1 MPDDDYTPPQHDY
14 LPPGLQEHEDSLSQV
29 VLCLQLVC
37 FWVCFAYIF
46 FHGQYFAVLFIL
58 FILNICNSY
67 TVSSVHPELSCR
79 QKTIK
84 KQFETDCNNERV
96 VTIVSE
102 RFCTFYLIKA
112 NCNIIQFS
120 IFFFRTF
127 PTILLTGWTLNL
139 YSRF

>member
-37 FWVCFAYIF
+37 FWVFIAYIF
-46 FHGQYFAVLFIL
+46 FHGQYLAILFIL

-67 TVSSVHPELSCR
+67 TVSSVHPGLSCM

-84 KQFETDCNNERV
+84 KLFETDGNNERV
-96 VTIVSE
+96 ITIV
-102 RFCTFYLIKA
+102 FGTFLHFLFNK
-112 NCNIIQFS
+112 S
-120 IFFFRTF
+120 K
-127 PTILLTGWTLNL
+127 L
-139 YSRF
+139 